1 MHGIVLCQSNFLGS
15 NNVRQVSDPQ
25 LEPKLKKRSVL
36 LKDTKC
42 SASQDGLRHDRASR
56 WKRTELSVTIDQE
69 DNFGMT
75 SNDSFQNSSSWSA
88 LQSQIRL
95 TFLCSAHGAKTTKS
109 SGYVNH

>member
-75 SNDSFQNSSSWSA
+75 SNDSFQNSSSCARRQDNKVKW
-88 LQSQIRL
+88 
-95 TFLCSAHGAKTTKS
+95 LCESLERYVETTLAAHK
-109 SGYVNH
+109 